1 MEGNLETA
9 YKIIF
14 DRDTIQAI
22 PEFPMFPT
30 LQEPSFSR
38 LVSDRTDREDEQLE
52 PARNIIMGGIW
63 LY

>member
-22 PEFPMFPT
+22 PEFPMFPA

-38 LVSDRTDREDEQLE
+38 LVSDRTDREDERL
-52 PARNIIMGGIW
+52 AI
-63 LY
+63 LLC